1 MDFQLKKF
9 QKDALDKLREYLEE
23 VRLSNDPLR
32 AFQKIARTPNG
43 HTPIYHPVEG
53 LEDVPYVCLR
63 LPTGGGKTILG
74 AYAIRVAA
82 QSYIEK
88 DYPLVLW
95 LVPSNAIRT
104 QTADALKNTAHPYR
118 IALDEAFE
126 GRVRVFDIGEIE
138 NIRPADIAQ
147 GVCLV
152 VATIQTLRVERT
164 DSRDVYA
171 HKEALEDHFTRMQT
185 NQPGLETIAEGPN
198 AGKVKYS
205 FANLLRLHHPMVIM
219 DEAHNA
225 RTGLSFD
232 ALRRVSPSC
241 IVELTA
247 TPDTNSQT
255 GSNVLYR
262 VSASELKAEA
272 MIKLPIV
279 LKEHPASWQETV
291 SDALRTRKRLAEFAT
306 LEPEYIRPILLIQAE
321 SKDKP
326 ANVEVVKQYLLE
338 TEKVTAEQ
346 IAVATGNQRDLDNIN
361 LYEKTCPIEIVIT
374 VQALKEGWD
383 CSFAYVFCSTANIH
397 NSKEVEQLLGRV
409 LRMPYAKRRAVPELN
424 KAYAHVSSP
433 NFGQA
438 ARELADSLIAM
449 GFEEA
454 EAKQYI
460 EEVQAEL
467 PLFPSA
473 MPPLTLTVEQA
484 PDLTELTEQERQ
496 SISVAEIAPGQVQ
509 VELRGNIAP
518 AVEASVL
525 AAAPVPAR
533 AEVQRKIAEHRAAFE
548 KQLSPSQRG
557 VVFTVP
563 QLCVEYQGELAL
575 VDEELVLEAAEWN
588 LLDYPADL
596 SRFEYDYASKTFEL
610 DIEGNR
616 VVIHPKNTEQLD
628 LNLLPTEQ
636 TDIDLVR
643 WLDKQVRQPDVTQQT
658 MTAWILQ
665 AVTGLLKR
673 PNLSLPRLVGAKFI
687 LARKLV
693 ELIAQARK
701 DAKKRG
707 WQELLFGAEARVQ
720 ASEKFAFHYRPD
732 DYPAGWPYSGGW
744 DFQKHY
750 YNPVP
755 GELESTGEEFECAVE
770 IDRHN
775 AVKTWVRNL
784 AKKEGASF
792 SLQTST
798 DLFYP
803 DFVAQLHDGRVLVV
817 EYKGGHLVGSADADE
832 KRKLGELWAARS
844 GGKALFL
851 MAERQRDGM
860 NVAQQISAA
869 ASLSS
874 FCGEAVK

>member
-1 MDFQLKKF
+1 MDFQLKDF
-9 QKDALDKLREYLEE
+9 QIAALDKLREYLEK
-23 VRLSNDPLR
+23 VRLNNDPWQ
-32 AFQKIARTPNG
+32 AFVDVARTPTG
-43 HTPIYHPVEG
+43 HTPVYRPVQG

-74 AYAIRVAA
+74 AYAVRVAA

-95 LVPSNAIRT
+95 LVPSNTIRI
-104 QTADALKNTAHPYR
+104 QTAEALKNTAHPYR

-126 GRVRVFDIGEIE
+126 GRVRVFDISEIE

-152 VATIQTLRVERT
+152 VATIQTLRVEKT

-171 HKEALEDHFTRMQT
+171 HKEALEDHFTRIQT
-185 NQPGLETIAEGPN
+185 ALPGLETIADGPN
-198 AGKVKYS
+198 AGKVKFS
-205 FANLLRLHHPMVIM
+205 FANLLRIHHPMVIV
-219 DEAHNA
+219 DEAHNV
-225 RTGLSFD
+225 RTSLSFD

-241 IVELTA
+241 ILELTA
-247 TPDTNSQT
+247 TPDTSSQT

-291 SDALRTRKRLAEFAT
+291 SDALRTRKRLAEFAAR
-306 LEPEYIRPILLIQAE
+306 EPDYIRPILLIQAE

-326 ANVEVVKQYLLE
+326 ANVEAVKQYLLE
-338 TEKVTAEQ
+338 TEKVPAEQ
-346 IAVATGNQRDLDNIN
+346 IAVATGDQRGLDKIN
-361 LYEKTCPIEIVIT
+361 LFEQSCPIEIVIT

-424 KAYAHVSSP
+424 KAYAHVSSLS
-433 NFGQA
+433 FGKA

-460 EEVQAEL
+460 EEVQADL

-473 MPPLTLTVEQA
+473 APVLTLTVEQT
-484 PDLTELTEQERQ
+484 PDLSELTGQERQ
-496 SISVAEIAPGQVQ
+496 SVSVAEIASGQVQ
-509 VELRGNIAP
+509 VELRGNFST
-518 AVEASVL
+518 AVEASIL
-525 AAAPVPAR
+525 AVVPVPAR
-533 AEVQRKIAEHRAAFE
+533 AEVQRKIAEHRIAIE
-548 KQLSPSQRG
+548 RQLSPSQRG

-563 QLCVEYQGELAL
+563 RLCAEYQGEFAL
-575 VDEELVLEAAEWN
+575 VDEELVLEAAEWD
-588 LLDYPADL
+588 LPDYPADL
-596 SRFEYDYASKTFEL
+596 SRFEYDDASRTFEL

-616 VVIHPKNTEQLD
+616 VVIHPKDAEQLD

-643 WLDKQVRQPDVTQQT
+643 WLDKQVRQQDVAQQT
-658 MTAWILQ
+658 MTTWILQ
-665 AVTGLLKR
+665 AVTGLLRR
-673 PNLSLPRLVGAKFI
+673 PNLSLPTLVRAKFI
-687 LARKLV
+687 LARKLA
-693 ELIAQARK
+693 ELIVQARK
-701 DAKKRG
+701 DAKRRG
-707 WQELLFGAEARVQ
+707 WQELLFGPEARVQ
-720 ASEKFAFHYRPD
+720 ASEDFAFRFKPD
-732 DYPAGWPYSGGW
+732 DYPAGWWYSGGW
-744 DFQKHY
+744 KFQRHY
-750 YNPVP
+750 YPVP
-755 GELESTGEEFECAVE
+755 GELEPAGEEFECSVE
-770 IDRHN
+770 IDRHS

-803 DFVAQLHDGRVLVV
+803 DFLAQLHDGRVLVV
-817 EYKGGHLVGSADADE
+817 EYKGIAYATNDDSVE
-832 KRKLGELWAARS
+832 KRKLGKLWADRS

-851 MAERQRDGM
+851 MAEKVKDGM
-860 NVAQQISAA
+860 NVAEQITAA
-869 ASLSS
+869 VALS
-874 FCGEAVK
+874 EV

>member
-1 MDFQLKKF
+1 MDFELKNF
-9 QKDALDKLREYLEE
+9 QKDALKKLREYLEE
-23 VRLSNDPLR
+23 VRLSNDPWR
-32 AFQKIARTPNG
+32 AFQKVARTPTG
-43 HTPIYHPVEG
+43 RTPIYHPVEG

-95 LVPSNAIRT
+95 LVPSNTIRT

-118 IALDEAFE
+118 IALDKAFE
-126 GRVRVFDIGEIE
+126 GRVRVFDISEIE

-147 GVCLV
+147 GVCVV
-152 VATIQTLRVERT
+152 VATIQTLRVEKT

-171 HKEALEDHFTRMQT
+171 HKEALEDHFTRLQT
-185 NQPGLETIAEGPN
+185 SAPGLETIADGPN
-198 AGKVKYS
+198 AGEVKYS
-205 FANLLRLHHPMVIM
+205 FANLLMIHHPMVIV
-219 DEAHNA
+219 DEAHNV
-225 RTGLSFD
+225 RTKLSFD

-241 IVELTA
+241 ILELTA
-247 TPDTNSQT
+247 TPDPSSQT

-262 VSASELKAEA
+262 VTASELKAEA

-279 LKEHPASWQETV
+279 LVEEPNSWEKAV

-306 LEPEYIRPILLIQAE
+306 REPDYIRPILLIQAE

-326 ANVEVVKQYLLE
+326 ANVEAVKQYLLE
-338 TEKVTAEQ
+338 TEKVPAEQ
-346 IAVATGNQRDLDNIN
+346 IAVATGDQRGLDKIN
-361 LYEKTCPIEIVIT
+361 LFERTSPIEIVIT

-409 LRMPYAKRRAVPELN
+409 LRMPYAKRRTVPELN

-433 NFGQA
+433 KFGQA
-438 ARELADSLIAM
+438 AIALKDNLVEM
-449 GFEEA
+449 GFEED

-460 EEVQAEL
+460 EEMQAEL

-473 MPPLTLTVEQA
+473 APVLTLTLEQP
-484 PDLTELTEQERQ
+484 PDLSGLTEPERQ
-496 SISVAEIAPGQVQ
+496 AFTVTEVAPGQVV
-509 VELRGNIAP
+509 VEVRGNIA
-518 AVEASVL
+518 AAEENALL
-525 AAAPVPAR
+525 AAAPAPAR

-548 KQLSPSQRG
+548 RQFSPSQRG

-563 QLCVEYQGELAL
+563 QLCAEYQGELAL
-575 VDEELVLEAAEWN
+575 VDEELVIEAAEWN

-596 SRFEYDYASKTFEL
+596 SRFEYDDASKTFEL
-610 DIEGNR
+610 DIEGNK
-616 VVIHPKNTEQLD
+616 VVIHPKDAEQLD

-636 TDIDLVR
+636 TDVDLVR
-643 WLDKQVRQPDVTQQT
+643 WLDKQVRQPDVSQQT
-658 MTAWILQ
+658 MTVWILQ
-665 AVTGLLKR
+665 AVTGLIKR
-673 PNLSLPRLVGAKFI
+673 PNLSLSILVRAKFI
-687 LARKLV
+687 LARKLG

-707 WQELLFGAEARVQ
+707 WQQLLFGAEAKVQ
-720 ASEKFAFHYRPD
+720 TSEEFAFRFKPD
-732 DYPAGWPYSGGW
+732 DYPMNWPYTGGW

-750 YNPVP
+750 YQKP
-755 GELESTGEEFECAVE
+755 GELEPKGEEFNCAVE
-770 IDRHN
+770 LDRHS

-784 AKKEGASF
+784 AKKEDASF

-817 EYKGGHLVGSADADE
+817 EYKGNAYATNDDSVE
-832 KRKLGELWAARS
+832 KRKLGKLWADRS

-851 MAERQRDGM
+851 MAEKVKDGM

-869 ASLSS
+869 VALP
-874 FCGEAVK
+874 

>member
-1 MDFQLKKF
+1 MDFQLKNF
-9 QKDALDKLREYLEE
+9 QQDALDRLREYLEE
-23 VRLSNDPLR
+23 VRLSNDPWR
-32 AFQKIARTPNG
+32 AFQKIARTPTG
-43 HTPIYHPVEG
+43 HTPVYHPVEG

-74 AYAIRVAA
+74 AYAIRIAA

-95 LVPSNAIRT
+95 LVPSNTIRI
-104 QTADALKNTAHPYR
+104 QTAEALKDTKHPYR

-152 VATIQTLRVERT
+152 VGTIQTLRVEKT

-171 HKEALEDHFTRMQT
+171 HKEALEDHFTRLQT
-185 NQPGLETIAEGPN
+185 SVPGLETIADGPN

-205 FANLLRLHHPMVIM
+205 FANLLRIHHPMVIV
-219 DEAHNA
+219 DEAHNV

-262 VSASELKAEA
+262 VTASELKAEA

-306 LEPEYIRPILLIQAE
+306 REPDYIRPILLIQAE

-326 ANVEVVKQYLLE
+326 ANVEAVKQYLLE
-338 TEKVTAEQ
+338 TEKVPAEQ
-346 IAVATGNQRDLDNIN
+346 IAVATGDQRGLDKIDLFQRS
-361 LYEKTCPIEIVIT
+361 CPIEIVIT

-424 KAYAHVSSP
+424 KAYAHVSSHS
-433 NFGQA
+433 FGQA

-449 GFEEA
+449 GFEEN

-467 PLFPSA
+467 PLFPSPA
-473 MPPLTLTVEQA
+473 PVLTLTLEQT
-484 PDLTELTEQERQ
+484 PDLSGLTEHERQ
-496 SISVAEIAPGQVQ
+496 AVTVTEVAPGQVV
-509 VELRGNIAP
+509 VEVRGNIA
-518 AVEASVL
+518 AAGENAL
-525 AAAPVPAR
+525 IAAAPVAAR
-533 AEVQRKIAEHRAAFE
+533 AEMQRKIAEHRAAFE
-548 KQLSPSQRG
+548 RQLSPSQRG

-563 QLCVEYQGELAL
+563 RLCVEYQGELAL
-575 VDEELVLEAAEWN
+575 VDEELVIEAAAWN

-596 SRFEYDYASKTFEL
+596 SSFQYDDASRTFEL

-616 VVIHPKNTEQLD
+616 VVIHPKDAEQLD

-636 TDIDLVR
+636 TDLDLVR
-643 WLDKQVRQPDVTQQT
+643 WLDKQVRQPDVSQQT

-665 AVTGLLKR
+665 AVTGLIKR
-673 PNLSLPRLVGAKFI
+673 PNLPLSTLVRAKFI
-687 LARKLV
+687 LARKLG

-701 DAKKRG
+701 DAKKKG
-707 WQELLFGAEARVQ
+707 WQQLLFGAEARVQ
-720 ASEKFAFHYRPD
+720 ASEDFAFHYKPD

-744 DFQKHY
+744 EFQKHY
-750 YNPVP
+750 YSKP
-755 GELESTGEEFECAVE
+755 GELEPSGEEFECAVE
-770 IDRHN
+770 LDRHT

-784 AKKEGASF
+784 ARKPGSSF

-817 EYKGGHLVGSADADE
+817 EYKGADRATDDDAKE
-832 KRKLGELWAARS
+832 KRKLGVLWADRS

-851 MAERQRDGM
+851 MAEKVKDGM
-860 NVAQQISAA
+860 NVAEQIAA
-869 ASLSS
+869 AVTLP
-874 FCGEAVK
+874 

>member
-1 MDFQLKKF
+1 MEFELKDFQIA
-9 QKDALDKLREYLEE
+9 ALDKLREYLKQ
-23 VRLSNDPLR
+23 VRLNNDPWQ
-32 AFQKIARTPNG
+32 AFVDVARTPSG
-43 HTPIYHPVEG
+43 HTPAYRPVQG
-53 LEDVPYVCLR
+53 LEGVPYVCLR

-95 LVPSNAIRT
+95 LVPSNTIRI
-104 QTADALKNTAHPYR
+104 QTAEALKNTAHPYR

-126 GRVRVFDIGEIE
+126 GRVRIFDIDEID

-152 VATIQTLRVERT
+152 VGTIQTLRVEKT

-171 HKEALEDHFTRMQT
+171 HKEALEDHFTRLSLNQT
-185 NQPGLETIAEGPN
+185 GLEKITDGPN

-205 FANLLRLHHPMVIM
+205 FANLMKLHHPMVIV
-219 DEAHNA
+219 DEAHNV
-225 RTGLSFD
+225 RTALSFA
-232 ALRRVSPSC
+232 ALRNVSPSC

-247 TPDTNSQT
+247 TPDTSTQT
-255 GSNVLYR
+255 GSNVLFR
-262 VSASELKAEA
+262 VSASDLKAEA

-291 SDALRTRKRLAEFAT
+291 SDALRTRKRLAEFAMR
-306 LEPEYIRPILLIQAE
+306 EPDYIRPILLIQAE
-321 SKDKP
+321 SKDKS

-338 TEKVTAEQ
+338 TEKVPGEQ
-346 IAVATGNQRDLDNIN
+346 IAVATGNQRELDNIN
-361 LYEKTCPIEIVIT
+361 LFERTCPTEIVIT

-424 KAYAHVSSP
+424 KAYAHVSSLS
-433 NFGQA
+433 FGKA

-460 EEVQAEL
+460 EEVQADL

-473 MPPLTLTVEQA
+473 APVLTLTVEHS
-484 PDLTELTEQERQ
+484 PDLSGLADHERQ
-496 SISVAEIAPGQVQ
+496 AVTVTEIAPGQVV
-509 VELRGNIAP
+509 VEVRGDIAP
-518 AVEASVL
+518 AVENAL
-525 AAAPVPAR
+525 IAAAPAPVR
-533 AEVQRKIAEHRAAFE
+533 AEVQRKIAEYRAASE
-548 KQLSPSQRG
+548 RLLSPSQRG

-563 QLCVEYQGELAL
+563 GLCAEYQGELAL

-596 SRFEYDYASKTFEL
+596 SRFEYDDASKTFEL

-616 VVIHPKNTEQLD
+616 VVIHSKHTEQLD

-636 TDIDLVR
+636 TDLDLVR

-665 AVTGLLKR
+665 AVTGLIKSHT
-673 PNLSLPRLVGAKFI
+673 LSTLVWAKFI
-687 LARKLV
+687 LARKLA

-701 DAKKRG
+701 DARKRG
-707 WQELLFGAEARVQ
+707 WQELLFGPEAKVQ
-720 ASEKFAFHYRPD
+720 SSEEFAFHYKPD
-732 DYPAGWPYSGGW
+732 DYPASWWYSGGW
-744 DFQKHY
+744 KFKHHY
-750 YNPVP
+750 YPLP
-755 GELESTGEEFECAVE
+755 GELEPKGEEFECSVE
-770 IDRHN
+770 IDRHS
-775 AVKTWVRNL
+775 AVKTWVRNV

-803 DFVAQLHDGRVLVV
+803 DFVAQLHDGRVLAV
-817 EYKGGHLVGSADADE
+817 EYKGDAYATNDDSSE
-832 KRKLGELWAARS
+832 KRKLGALWADRS

-851 MAERQRDGM
+851 MAEKVKDGM
-860 NVAQQISAA
+860 NLAEQITTAVAIR
-869 ASLSS
+869 
-874 FCGEAVK
+874 

>member
-1 MDFQLKKF
+1 MDFQLKNF
-9 QKDALDKLREYLEE
+9 QQDALDRLREYLEE
-23 VRLSNDPLR
+23 VRLSNDPWQ
-32 AFQKIARTPNG
+32 AFRKVARTPTG
-43 HTPIYHPVEG
+43 HTPVYHPVEG
-53 LEDVPYVCLR
+53 LEDVPYICLR

-88 DYPLVLW
+88 EYPLVLW
-95 LVPSNAIRT
+95 LVPSNTIRT
-104 QTADALKNTAHPYR
+104 QTADALKNAAHPYR

-147 GVCLV
+147 DVCLV
-152 VATIQTLRVERT
+152 VGTIQTLRVEKT

-171 HKEALEDHFTRMQT
+171 HKEALEDHFTRLQT
-185 NQPGLETIAEGPN
+185 SVPGLETIADGPN

-205 FANLLRLHHPMVIM
+205 FANLLRIHHPMVIV
-219 DEAHNA
+219 DEAHNV

-247 TPDTNSQT
+247 TPDTSSQT

-262 VSASELKAEA
+262 VTASELKAEA

-306 LEPEYIRPILLIQAE
+306 RETDYIRPILLIQAE

-326 ANVEVVKQYLLE
+326 ANVEAVKQYLLE
-338 TEKVTAEQ
+338 TEKLPAEQ
-346 IAVATGNQRDLDNIN
+346 IAVATGDQRGLDKIS
-361 LYEKTCPIEIVIT
+361 LFERTCPIEIVIT

-424 KAYAHVSSP
+424 KAYAHVTSP
-433 NFGQA
+433 SFGQA

-449 GFEEA
+449 GFEEN

-473 MPPLTLTVEQA
+473 APVLTLTLEQT
-484 PDLTELTEQERQ
+484 PDLSGLTEHERQ
-496 SISVAEIAPGQVQ
+496 AVTVTEIAPGQVV
-509 VELRGNIAP
+509 VEVRGNIA
-518 AVEASVL
+518 AAGENAL
-525 AAAPVPAR
+525 IAAAPAPAR
-533 AEVQRKIAEHRAAFE
+533 AELQRKIAEHRAAFE

-557 VVFTVP
+557 VIFTVP

-575 VDEELVLEAAEWN
+575 VDEELVIEAAAWN
-588 LLDYPADL
+588 LLDFPADL
-596 SRFEYDYASKTFEL
+596 SRFEYDDASKTFEL

-616 VVIHPKNTEQLD
+616 VVIHPKDAEQLD

-636 TDIDLVR
+636 TDTDLVR
-643 WLDKQVRQPDVTQQT
+643 WLDKQVRQSDVTQQT

-673 PNLSLPRLVGAKFI
+673 PSLSISTLVRAKFI
-687 LARKLV
+687 LARKLG

-701 DAKKRG
+701 NAKKRG

-720 ASEKFAFHYRPD
+720 TSASEEFAFRYRPD
-732 DYPAGWPYSGGW
+732 DYPAGWWYSGGW

-750 YNPVP
+750 YHPKP
-755 GELESTGEEFECAVE
+755 GELEPKGEEFDCAVE
-770 IDRHN
+770 LDRHT
-775 AVKTWVRNL
+775 AVKIWVRNL

-803 DFVAQLHDGRVLVV
+803 DFVAQLHDGRILVV
-817 EYKGGHLVGSADADE
+817 EYKGNAYATNDDSIE
-832 KRKLGELWAARS
+832 KRKLGALWADRS

-851 MAERQRDGM
+851 MAERVKDGM
-860 NVAQQISAA
+860 NVEEQISK
-869 ASLSS
+869 
-874 FCGEAVK
+874 AVARI

>member
-1 MDFQLKKF
+1 MDFQLKDF
-9 QKDALDKLREYLEE
+9 QKCALKKLRMYLEE
-23 VRLSNDPLR
+23 VRLSNDPWQ
-32 AFQKIARTPNG
+32 AFQKIARTPTG
-43 HTPIYHPVEG
+43 HTPAYHPVAG

-88 DYPLVLW
+88 DSLLVLW
-95 LVPSNAIRT
+95 LVPSNPIRT
-104 QTADALKNTAHPYR
+104 QTAEALKNTAHPYR
-118 IALDEAFE
+118 KALDEAFE

-152 VATIQTLRVERT
+152 VATIQTLRVEKT

-171 HKEALEDHFTRMQT
+171 HKEALEDHFTRLQT
-185 NQPGLETIAEGPN
+185 SLPGLETIADGPN

-205 FANLLRLHHPMVIM
+205 FANLLRIHHPMVIV
-219 DEAHNA
+219 DEAHNV

-232 ALRRVSPSC
+232 ALRRVSPAC

-247 TPDTNSQT
+247 TPDTSSKT

-262 VSASELKAEA
+262 VTASQLKSAE

-306 LEPEYIRPILLIQAE
+306 REPEYIRPILLIQAE

-326 ANVEVVKQYLLE
+326 ANVEAVKQYLLE
-338 TEKVTAEQ
+338 TEKVPAEQ
-346 IAVATGNQRDLDNIN
+346 IAVATGDQRGLDKIN
-361 LYEKTCPIEIVIT
+361 LFERNCPIEIVIT

-409 LRMPYAKRRAVPELN
+409 LRMPYAKRRSVPELN

-433 NFGQA
+433 KFGQA
-438 ARELADSLIAM
+438 ALALKDNLVEM
-449 GFEEA
+449 GFEEN

-460 EEVQAEL
+460 EEAQAEL
-467 PLFPSA
+467 PLFSA
-473 MPPLTLTVEQA
+473 AAPVLTLTLEQV
-484 PDLTELTEQERQ
+484 PDFAGLAEHERQ
-496 SISVAEIAPGQVQ
+496 AVTVTEIAPGQVM
-509 VELRGNIAP
+509 VEVRGKIA
-518 AVEASVL
+518 AAGENALL
-525 AAAPVPAR
+525 AAAPAPAR
-533 AEVQRKIAEHRAAFE
+533 AEMQRKIAEHRAAFE

-563 QLCVEYQGELAL
+563 QLCVEYQGQLAL
-575 VDEELVLEAAEWN
+575 VDEELVIEAAEWN
-588 LLDYPADL
+588 LLDYPANL
-596 SRFEYDYASKTFEL
+596 SSFQYDDASKTFEL
-610 DIEGNR
+610 DIEGSR
-616 VVIHPKNTEQLD
+616 VVIHPKDAEQLN

-636 TDIDLVR
+636 TDVDLVR

-658 MTAWILQ
+658 MTAWLLQ

-673 PNLSLPRLVGAKFI
+673 PSLSLSNLVRAKFI
-687 LARKLV
+687 LARKLG
-693 ELIAQARK
+693 ELIVQARK
-701 DAKKRG
+701 NAKKKG

-720 ASEKFAFHYRPD
+720 ASEEFTFQYKPD
-732 DYPAGWPYSGGW
+732 DYPAGILYSGGW
-744 DFQKHY
+744 KFQKHY
-750 YNPVP
+750 YKEP
-755 GELESTGEEFECAVE
+755 GEFDSSDEFDCAVE
-770 IDRHN
+770 IDRHK

-784 AKKEGASF
+784 ARKPDASF
-792 SLQTST
+792 WLQTST
-798 DLFYP
+798 DRFYP
-803 DFVAQLHDGRVLVV
+803 DFVALLNDGRILVV
-817 EYKGGHLVGSADADE
+817 EYKGEDRATDDDSKE
-832 KRKLGELWAARS
+832 KRKLGKLWADRS
-844 GGKALFL
+844 GGRAIFL
-851 MAERQRDGM
+851 MAEKVKDGM
-860 NVAQQISAA
+860 NVAEQITAA
-869 ASLSS
+869 VALP
-874 FCGEAVK
+874 

>member
-9 QKDALDKLREYLEE
+9 QEDALNKLREYLEE
-23 VRLSNDPLR
+23 VRISNDPWK
-32 AFQKIARTPNG
+32 AFQKVARTPTG
-43 HTPIYHPVEG
+43 HTPVYRPVEG

-88 DYPLVLW
+88 DYPVVLW
-95 LVPSNAIRT
+95 LVPSKTIRT
-104 QTADALKNTAHPYR
+104 QTADAFKKPDHPYR

-126 GRVRVFDIGEIE
+126 GHVRVFDISEIE

-147 GVCLV
+147 GLCLI
-152 VATIQTLRVERT
+152 VATIQTLRVEET
-164 DSRDVYA
+164 ESRDVYA
-171 HKEALEDHFTRMQT
+171 HKEAFEDHFTRFQVT
-185 NQPGLETIAEGPN
+185 QPGLEKIAEGAN

-205 FANLLRLHHPMVIM
+205 FANLMKIHHPMVIV
-219 DEAHNA
+219 DEAHNV

-247 TPDTNSQT
+247 TPDISSQT

-262 VSASELKAEA
+262 VTASELKAEA

-306 LEPEYIRPILLIQAE
+306 REPDYIRPILLIQAE

-338 TEKVTAEQ
+338 TEKVPAEQ
-346 IAVATGNQRDLDNIN
+346 IAVATGDQRGLDKIN
-361 LYEKTCPIEIVIT
+361 LFERTCPIEIVIT

-424 KAYAHVSSP
+424 KAYAHVSSHS
-433 NFGQA
+433 FGQA
-438 ARELADSLIAM
+438 ARELADSLVAM
-449 GFEEA
+449 GFEEN

-473 MPPLTLTVEQA
+473 APVLTLTLEQP
-484 PDLTELTEQERQ
+484 PDLSELTEHERQ
-496 SISVAEIAPGQVQ
+496 AVTVTEIAPGQVV
-509 VELRGNIAP
+509 VEVRGNIA
-518 AVEASVL
+518 AAGENAL
-525 AAAPVPAR
+525 IAAAPVAAR

-548 KQLSPSQRG
+548 RQLSPSQRG

-575 VDEELVLEAAEWN
+575 VDEELLIEAAAWN
-588 LLDYPADL
+588 LLDYPADF
-596 SRFEYDYASKTFEL
+596 SRFEYDDASKTFEL

-616 VVIHPKNTEQLD
+616 VVIHPKDAEQLD

-636 TDIDLVR
+636 TDVDLVR
-643 WLDKQVRQPDVTQQT
+643 WLDKQVRQPDVSQQT

-673 PNLSLPRLVGAKFI
+673 PNLPLSTLVRAKFI
-687 LARKLV
+687 LARKLG

-701 DAKKRG
+701 DAKKKG
-707 WQELLFGAEARVQ
+707 WQQLLFGAEARVQ
-720 ASEKFAFHYRPD
+720 ASEEFAFQYKPD
-732 DYPAGWPYSGGW
+732 DYPVGWLYSGGW
-744 DFQKHY
+744 KFQKNY
-750 YNPVP
+750 YPLP
-755 GELESTGEEFECAVE
+755 GELEPTGEEFECAVE
-770 IDRHN
+770 LDRHS

-784 AKKEGASF
+784 AKKEGVSF

-817 EYKGGHLVGSADADE
+817 EYKGGHLVDAADAEE
-832 KRKLGELWAARS
+832 KRKLGALWADRS

-860 NVAQQISAA
+860 NVAQQITAA
-869 ASLSS
+869 VGLP
-874 FCGEAVK
+874 

>member
-1 MDFQLKKF
+1 MDFQLKDF
-9 QKDALDKLREYLEE
+9 QIAALDKLREYLEE
-23 VRLSNDPLR
+23 VRLNNDPWQ
-32 AFQKIARTPNG
+32 AFVDVARTPTG
-43 HTPIYHPVEG
+43 HTPVYRPVAG
-53 LEDVPYVCLR
+53 LETVPYVCLR

-74 AYAIRVAA
+74 AYSIRVAA

-95 LVPSNAIRT
+95 LVPSNTIRI
-104 QTADALKNTAHPYR
+104 QTAEALKNIAHPYR
-118 IALDEAFE
+118 VALDEAFE

-152 VATIQTLRVERT
+152 VATIQTLRVEKT

-171 HKEALEDHFTRMQT
+171 HKEALEDHFTRLQT
-185 NQPGLETIAEGPN
+185 SMPGLETIAEGPN

-205 FANLLRLHHPMVIM
+205 FANLLRIHHPMVIV
-219 DEAHNA
+219 DEAHNV
-225 RTGLSFD
+225 RTSLSFD

-247 TPDTNSQT
+247 TPDTSSQT

-262 VSASELKAEA
+262 VTASALKAEA

-291 SDALRTRKRLAEFAT
+291 SDALRTRKRLAEFAAR
-306 LEPEYIRPILLIQAE
+306 EPDYIRPILLIQAE

-326 ANVEVVKQYLLE
+326 ANVEAVKQYLLE
-338 TEKVTAEQ
+338 TEKVPAEQ
-346 IAVATGNQRDLDNIN
+346 IAVATGDQRGLDKIN
-361 LYEKTCPIEIVIT
+361 LFERSCPIEIVIT

-424 KAYAHVSSP
+424 KAYAHVSSLS
-433 NFGQA
+433 FGKA

-460 EEVQAEL
+460 EEAQAEF

-473 MPPLTLTVEQA
+473 EPVLTLTLEQP
-484 PDLTELTEQERQ
+484 PDFSGLAEHERQ
-496 SISVAEIAPGQVQ
+496 AVTVTEVAPRHVL
-509 VELRGNIAP
+509 VEVRGNIA
-518 AVEASVL
+518 AAGENALL
-525 AAAPVPAR
+525 AAAPAPAR

-548 KQLSPSQRG
+548 RQLSPSQRG

-563 QLCVEYQGELAL
+563 QLCAEFQGELAL
-575 VDEELVLEAAEWN
+575 VDEELVIEAAQWN
-588 LLDYPADL
+588 MLDYPADL
-596 SRFEYDYASKTFEL
+596 SRFEYDDASRTFEL
-610 DIEGNR
+610 DIEGSK
-616 VVIHPKNTEQLD
+616 VVIHPKDAEQLD

-636 TDIDLVR
+636 TDTDLVR
-643 WLDKQVRQPDVTQQT
+643 WLDKQVRQPDVAQQT

-673 PNLSLPRLVGAKFI
+673 PSLSLSILVRAKFI
-687 LARKLV
+687 LARKLG

-707 WQELLFGAEARVQ
+707 WQQLLFATEARVQ
-720 ASEKFAFHYRPD
+720 ASEDFAFRYKPD
-732 DYPAGWPYSGGW
+732 DYPAGWLYSGGW
-744 DFQKHY
+744 NFLRHY
-750 YNPVP
+750 YPLP
-755 GELESTGEEFECAVE
+755 GELDEKGEEFECAVE
-770 IDRHN
+770 IDTHS

-784 AKKEGASF
+784 ARKPASSF
-792 SLQTST
+792 WLQTSS

-803 DFVAQLHDGRVLVV
+803 DFVALLNDGRVLVV
-817 EYKGGHLVGSADADE
+817 EYKGNAYATNDDSVE
-832 KRKLGELWAARS
+832 KRKLGKLWADRS
-844 GGKALFL
+844 GGKARFL
-851 MAERQRDGM
+851 MAEMVKDGM
-860 NVAQQISAA
+860 NLAEQITAAVALSA
-869 ASLSS
+869 
-874 FCGEAVK
+874 V